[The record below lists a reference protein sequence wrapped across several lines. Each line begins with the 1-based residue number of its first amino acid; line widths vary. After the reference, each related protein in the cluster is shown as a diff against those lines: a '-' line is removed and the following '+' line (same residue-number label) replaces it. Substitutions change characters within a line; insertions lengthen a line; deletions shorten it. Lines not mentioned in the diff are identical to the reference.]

1 MGAAYS
7 NAGCLVL
14 SNPVSITATASARP
28 DTGAAPASAEIM
40 IRDADVHHMLRDRK
54 TRPLP
59 RAWLRELPTH
69 LRSPSAV
76 LMDHTHDQPALIL
89 IFDAP

>member
-1 MGAAYS
+1 
-7 NAGCLVL
+7 
-14 SNPVSITATASARP
+14 
-28 DTGAAPASAEIM
+28 M

-59 RAWLRELPTH
+59 RAWLRELPTR

>member
-1 MGAAYS
+1 
-7 NAGCLVL
+7 
-14 SNPVSITATASARP
+14 
-28 DTGAAPASAEIM
+28 M

-59 RAWLRELPTH
+59 RAWLRELPTR

-76 LMDHTHDQPALIL
+76 LMDRTSCVSFFLYIPFCPLGGRIAGRGAQARCAGAAHPAGRAR
-89 IFDAP
+89 FMV